1 MSVEVSVG
9 DLVVSR
15 AGRDKGRP
23 FVVLRAEEGF
33 VYLADGDLRR
43 LDKPKK
49 KKRMHVK
56 PYPKKGICRME
67 LAEGLCDADIRKH
80 IAALTADDTY
90 GIRTG
95 GTACPK
101 RMFLNWK
108 AS

>member
-1 MSVEVSVG
+1 MSAELTVG

-43 LDKPKK
+43 LAKPKK

-56 PYPKKGICRME
+56 PYPKKGACRMDI
-67 LAEGLCDADIRKH
+67 LEGLCDADIRKH
-80 IAALTADDTY
+80 IAALTAEET
-90 GIRTG
+90 
-95 GTACPK
+95 
-101 RMFLNWK
+101 
-108 AS
+108 

>member
-1 MSVEVSVG
+1 MSVEVTVG

-33 VYLADGDLRR
+33 VYLVDGDLRR

-56 PYPKKGICRME
+56 PYPKKGSCRME
-67 LAEGLCDADIRKH
+67 FPEGRPLYDADIRKY
-80 IAALTADDTY
+80 IAAIMAVDET
-90 GIRTG
+90 
-95 GTACPK
+95 
-101 RMFLNWK
+101 
-108 AS
+108 

>member
-33 VYLADGDLRR
+33 VYLADGEDGDLRR

-67 LAEGLCDADIRKH
+67 LAEGLCDADIRKR
-80 IAALTADDTY
+80 IAALTAADET
-90 GIRTG
+90 
-95 GTACPK
+95 
-101 RMFLNWK
+101 
-108 AS
+108 

>member
-1 MSVEVSVG
+1 MSVEITVG

-43 LDKPKK
+43 LSKPKK

-56 PYPKKGICRME
+56 PYPKKGSCRMVFS
-67 LAEGLCDADIRKH
+67 EGKPLCDADIRKH
-80 IAALTADDTY
+80 IAALTAAEET
-90 GIRTG
+90 
-95 GTACPK
+95 
-101 RMFLNWK
+101 
-108 AS
+108 

>member
-33 VYLADGDLRR
+33 VYLVDGDLRR
-43 LDKPKK
+43 LSKPKK

-56 PYPKKGICRME
+56 PYPQKGSCRME
-67 LAEGLCDADIRKH
+67 FPAGRELCDADVRKH
-80 IAALTADDTY
+80 IAALTAADET
-90 GIRTG
+90 
-95 GTACPK
+95 
-101 RMFLNWK
+101 
-108 AS
+108 

>member
-1 MSVEVSVG
+1 MSVEVTVG

-56 PYPKKGICRME
+56 PYPRKGVCRME
-67 LAEGLCDADIRKH
+67 FAEGQPLCDADIRKH
-80 IAALTADDTY
+80 IAALTAVDET
-90 GIRTG
+90 
-95 GTACPK
+95 
-101 RMFLNWK
+101 
-108 AS
+108 

>member
-1 MSVEVSVG
+1 MSVEVKVG

-33 VYLADGDLRR
+33 VYLVDGDLRR

-56 PYPKKGICRME
+56 PYPKKGSCRME
-67 LAEGLCDADIRKH
+67 LAEGPLCDADIRKQ
-80 IAALTADDTY
+80 IAALTAVDET
-90 GIRTG
+90 
-95 GTACPK
+95 
-101 RMFLNWK
+101 
-108 AS
+108 